1 MTPAE
6 RAAQQRRANGG
17 GLLDAATTAGNAIG
31 NWWDVQH
38 PMDKLAIGTAPI
50 PIAGDIIG
58 MLADARMFAQ
68 EPESRTPLNF
78 GLSALGA
85 LPFVPA
91 MSATVRG
98 YGQHGDDVAD
108 ALKGYDNN
116 ALSRNGDPIPDEGLL
131 GSLNV
136 VHNLSEKNLSHAD
149 GLGGLPVPSMA
160 VVPNDRP
167 MTGFGEVSL
176 IGNKELATPS
186 AKNPYFRS
194 DAYSPRYPSTEINFN
209 EGLLKEFNTAAKP
222 DMDALGQSYYSL
234 GEGEGIK
241 DSSDFF
247 SDPVILHK
255 FLRDKVIK
263 VDVERYSDGRVNPY
277 ATRNTM
283 QDMINAGHK
292 SDFDKMADELFSSL
306 EPEGRIFDG
315 YTPSG
320 NRRYKKETLDNVTK
334 LMKGKV
340 NAQEGLNYGVG
351 SYRAAVTPRFK
362 NIKEMKKAEGLLTSS
377 DEMKDIK
384 EAFHREYNDLLD
396 ELSPYKTDEFSA
408 PLDDFMVDL
417 ALGNER
423 ISDILPNLP
432 AEKLGL
438 LNDFNER
445 LRNAPT
451 AYFEGKPQRA
461 VGIEEFSGALVPSNA
476 SQNTLDILGR
486 RGINRI
492 ETYADEAERAAKMK
506 LFRDFAFSAGGMGL
520 LDYGLHGDEE
530 MY

>member
-6 RAAQQRRANGG
+6 RAARQRRANAG
-17 GLLDAATTAGNAIG
+17 GLLDWGMGVGNVAKG
-31 NWWDVQH
+31 AWDNMNTLQKAS
-38 PMDKLAIGTAPI
+38 MAPV
-50 PIAGDIIG
+50 PIASDIAGVLGDIQMYNEQPETRGLLNYG
-58 MLADARMFAQ
+58 MTALSILPGIPSVAAAAGKKMSRAEAGAAD
-68 EPESRTPLNF
+68 
-78 GLSALGA
+78 
-85 LPFVPA
+85 V
-91 MSATVRG
+91 
-98 YGQHGDDVAD
+98 
-108 ALKGYDNN
+108 N
-116 ALSRNGDPIPDEGLL
+116 AVSRNGDPIPDEGPL

-167 MTGFGEVSL
+167 MTGFGEISL

-222 DMDALGQSYYSL
+222 DMDALGQSYYAL
-234 GEGEGIK
+234 GQGMSIK

-255 FLRDKVIK
+255 FLRDKGIK
-263 VDVERYSDGRVNPY
+263 VDVEKYSDGRVNPY
-277 ATRNTM
+277 ATRNIM

-292 SDFDKMADELFSSL
+292 SDFDKMADELFLSL

-334 LMKGKV
+334 IMKGKV
-340 NAQEGLNYGVG
+340 NAEEGLNYGIG

-362 NIKEMKKAEGLLTSS
+362 NMKEMKKAEGLLTSS

-384 EAFHREYNDLLD
+384 EVFLREYNDVMD
-396 ELSPYKTDEFSA
+396 QLSPYKTDEFSA

-445 LRNAPT
+445 LRNAPS

-506 LFRDFAFSAGGMGL
+506 LFRDVAFSLGGIGL
-520 LDYGLHGDEE
+520 LDYGMYGDEE
-530 MY
+530 VF